1 MPNQIKGKLTVK
13 QESKFQ
19 LKPLQVAMAGIIAA
33 LYVVLCLPFA
43 SFSFGMVQFRLAEVL
58 TVLPA
63 FTPMAIPG
71 VFLGCLLAN
80 ILNPNNLGLIDIL
93 GGSFTTL
100 LAAMT
105 TYWLAKPYRRIIL
118 EERRSGYSK
127 TEAHT
132 WKKRFMR
139 FVMLFPPILYNAIV
153 VGCYLPYLLL
163 EHDPTGLEII
173 GSIASIFLSQAL
185 VIYVLGMGLVLGL
198 EKAKF
203 PVESK

>member
-1 MPNQIKGKLTVK
+1 MSVTKKT
-13 QESKFQ
+13 KFQ
-19 LKPLQVAMAGIIAA
+19 LKPLQIAMAGIIAA

-71 VFLGCLLAN
+71 VFLGCFLSN
-80 ILNPNNLGLIDIL
+80 ILNPNNLGLIDIF
-93 GGSFTTL
+93 GGSL
-100 LAAMT
+100 ASLAAALT
-105 TYWLAKPYRRIIL
+105 TYWLAKPYRRIL
-118 EERRSGYSK
+118 LAERRPEYRK
-127 TEAHT
+127 EEANT

-139 FVMLFPPILYNAIV
+139 FVMLFPPILFNAIV
-153 VGCYLPYLLL
+153 VGSYLPYLLL
-163 EHDPTGLEII
+163 EHDPTTLEII
-173 GSIASIFLSQAL
+173 GSIASIFLSQSV
-185 VIYVLGMGLVLGL
+185 VIYVLGMGLVLAL